1 MQNYVGQQIDRY
13 RIIERL
19 GMGGMAVV
27 YKAFDTRLE
36 RDVALKLIRV
46 DEIPASQHERL
57 MKRFEREAKAMAKFS
72 HPNIVPV
79 HDFGEVDG
87 SPYLVMEYIPGGTL
101 KDKTGKPVPVETALS
116 WIAPIADALAYA
128 HEFGVIHR
136 DVKPSN
142 ILFDQKGRPILTDF
156 GIAKVLETGET
167 NLTGTGLGVGT
178 PEYMAPEQWRG
189 KASEATDQYSLGIV
203 LYELLTGQK
212 PYKADTPAALVIL
225 QATEPMP
232 QPSKLVKGIP
242 DEVEKVLYKALARD
256 PQDRYEDMEALRK
269 ALESLFS
276 GYTEL
281 PGEANNEELVDVV
294 DEILEEKTPK
304 NSSLSAS
311 EIEHIELKA
320 NPIESHNELKGEEET
335 FDVLDSSPSNEMKI
349 HNNVQEDMNKGQDGY
364 SMGTHPKESPK
375 ISSDKFFR
383 KSVPVV
389 IGVVVGICM
398 LIAISVV
405 IVVSIQQN
413 KARQTSAAENN
424 VTETAQ
430 VQSTAT
436 AEAQVTATASSAFS
450 VITDYKNKA
459 NLVYELSTYSL
470 EHKDDDQVRTKR
482 TDIECKN
489 FLIDITF
496 ENPYDLSVG
505 DWDYGFMF
513 RHTGSNDQFRFYI
526 TSYGVWSIENWE
538 DGYISSVSGEV
549 EINVNN
555 DEKNHIEFLAEDD
568 IGYIFINNR
577 FITQVDLS
585 ERNFSG
591 DILIGTGF
599 FNNHE
604 VDGYSTVFTDLTIYS
619 NEIKNYSISTTNTPM
634 LSGSS
639 STEPIIS
646 VNSKQ
651 FSPIRNTSYSGNFD
665 FQIIF
670 ENEIPWLDNSG
681 YSIEIITKEGSHIC
695 DFPEENESECKII
708 YYEENEYLVCSIEK
722 KVIYET
728 YSGYAPPYYC
738 DYTINLLQDDEII
751 HTFQFSHTFDRP

>member
-1 MQNYVGQQIDRY
+1 
-13 RIIERL
+13 
-19 GMGGMAVV
+19 
-27 YKAFDTRLE
+27 
-36 RDVALKLIRV
+36 
-46 DEIPASQHERL
+46 
-57 MKRFEREAKAMAKFS
+57 
-72 HPNIVPV
+72 
-79 HDFGEVDG
+79 
-87 SPYLVMEYIPGGTL
+87 
-101 KDKTGKPVPVETALS
+101 
-116 WIAPIADALAYA
+116 
-128 HEFGVIHR
+128 
-136 DVKPSN
+136 
-142 ILFDQKGRPILTDF
+142 
-156 GIAKVLETGET
+156 
-167 NLTGTGLGVGT
+167 
-178 PEYMAPEQWRG
+178 
-189 KASEATDQYSLGIV
+189 
-203 LYELLTGQK
+203 
-212 PYKADTPAALVIL
+212 
-225 QATEPMP
+225 
-232 QPSKLVKGIP
+232 
-242 DEVEKVLYKALARD
+242 
-256 PQDRYEDMEALRK
+256 
-269 ALESLFS
+269 
-276 GYTEL
+276 
-281 PGEANNEELVDVV
+281 
-294 DEILEEKTPK
+294 
-304 NSSLSAS
+304 
-311 EIEHIELKA
+311 
-320 NPIESHNELKGEEET
+320 
-335 FDVLDSSPSNEMKI
+335 
-349 HNNVQEDMNKGQDGY
+349 MNKGQDGY